1 MESDPA
7 GLFAWLV
14 KELEAA
20 ETAKE
25 RVWLMGKLS
34 LIDSPYPYSI
44 KDSLKFRTHA
54 IGFFR
59 CLS

>member
-25 RVWLMGKLS
+25 RVWLMGKFENRQSLS
-34 LIDSPYPYSI
+34 LFHQRLTQI
-44 KDSLKFRTHA
+44 
-54 IGFFR
+54 
-59 CLS
+59 